1 MLVRYNDIGYWTL
14 VRGSALLSK
23 EQLKCWLVFCK
34 MSIYYFAISNN
45 ESIVCHHAIAN
56 RSFENV
62 VYDYLKRHPSDQV
75 MRFNQ
80 GNVYFICVTVS
91 EISFVAAADQSAC
104 KQSEDLVSEVSQHFL
119 SDSIRLKTAKGG
131 AKGCLQNSYG
141 PVLEQFMELI
151 LPGVIVI
158 LGEDTDSLQS
168 FLNTLSNNA
177 SISRV
182 RFSPCEFKF
191 YSRTCLDYRLALT
204 ITYFEGFITP
214 SGSMSDPVSARI

>member
-141 PVLEQFMELI
+141 PVLEQFMLRGKSSKKNSS
-151 LPGVIVI
+151 LDQLHSNVSGVVNLMKENAKIALERGDKLDTLVSKTDDLAVHRSLRFQRV
-158 LGEDTDSLQS
+158 LG
-168 FLNTLSNNA
+168 
-177 SISRV
+177 SIPDGV
-182 RFSPCEFKF
+182 MDAHCQ
-191 YSRTCLDYRLALT
+191 
-204 ITYFEGFITP
+204 
-214 SGSMSDPVSARI
+214 